1 MIDTDEYEGHTPG
14 PWKALFNHPQVEGSC
29 VVNDEDESNFGYTH
43 GERILGPLWVGELT
57 ADMPDTKLI
66 ADAPLLLAEVK
77 RLQTIMHEIE
87 AHNGVSAE
95 VIAASSDA
103 LFMND
108 LLTEVKQ
115 LRERLIRAY
124 DWAENAVNGN
134 DSAMMDYTEYV
145 CGGDEE

>member
-1 MIDTDEYEGHTPG
+1 MIDTDKYEGHTPA

-77 RLQTIMHEIE
+77 RLREAMKTMLDDMNNASPEEDIE
-87 AHNGVSAE
+87 YWLDTWKHWLKE
-95 VIAASSDA
+95 MI
-103 LFMND
+103 
-108 LLTEVKQ
+108 E
-115 LRERLIRAY
+115 
-124 DWAENAVNGN
+124 
-134 DSAMMDYTEYV
+134 
-145 CGGDEE
+145 